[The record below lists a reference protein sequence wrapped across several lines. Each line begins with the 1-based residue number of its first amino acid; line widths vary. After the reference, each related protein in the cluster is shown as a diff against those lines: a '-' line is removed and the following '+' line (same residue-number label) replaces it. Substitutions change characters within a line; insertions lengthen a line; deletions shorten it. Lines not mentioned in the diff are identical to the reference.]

1 MLLKGGLGLISF
13 SILAIMATK
22 AIKLDEDPYEDC
34 GSNHNSTQC
43 FGLPKDC
50 FYTKNCS
57 LWVKFSACDFCGDV
71 TFHLF
76 GNNLDSKSY
85 ISVGLSEGNPMR
97 NGSVVFCHAAG
108 IGMSWNQVGDNGYES
123 IVLGNTTGIFNAET
137 SLDENGTLSCS
148 FKRQK
153 VTQIHTQGI
162 THEFDLGVKEKYIL
176 ALAKGPIHLEM
187 LHVELGVHGMSHKE
201 DIGHT
206 HYRIDFNP
214 GSDPTLAPSTV
225 EPTTTATTDSGSATP
240 TNGTLFLVVILTITV
255 PF

>member
-1 MLLKGGLGLISF
+1 
-13 SILAIMATK
+13 
-22 AIKLDEDPYEDC
+22 
-34 GSNHNSTQC
+34 
-43 FGLPKDC
+43 
-50 FYTKNCS
+50 
-57 LWVKFSACDFCGDV
+57 
-71 TFHLF
+71 
-76 GNNLDSKSY
+76 
-85 ISVGLSEGNPMR
+85 
-97 NGSVVFCHAAG
+97 
-108 IGMSWNQVGDNGYES
+108 MSWNQVGDNGYES

-214 GSDPTLAPSTV
+214 GSDSSSTLGPTTV
-225 EPTTTATTDSGSATP
+225 KPTTTATTDSGSATP
-240 TNGTLFLVVILTITV
+240 TIGILFVVVILTITV
-255 PF
+255 L